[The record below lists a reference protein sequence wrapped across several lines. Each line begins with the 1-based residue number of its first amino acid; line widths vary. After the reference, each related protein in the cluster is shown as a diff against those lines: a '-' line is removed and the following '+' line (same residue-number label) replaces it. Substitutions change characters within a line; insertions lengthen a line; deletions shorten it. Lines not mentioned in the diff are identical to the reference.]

1 MKNKNKI
8 VIAWIVLFLLFI
20 IMIAFSYIK
29 FFGFYTYKDIEIIE
43 EENSG
48 DEAIEIAL
56 NSIVDNFNSSDDI
69 EAFKT
74 QEIDIKAVLKNHSI
88 FIYYSDDITTT
99 YEFNYN
105 NLILSINIE
114 EKEDN
119 LDKFNKIYRILI
131 KSIQKRIYNE
141 NNIDDLIDL
150 HINDDIELVGIEK
163 INNQGF
169 ISYKIDITKKI
180 MRKDS
185 VKSFMEN

>member
-20 IMIAFSYIK
+20 IMIALSYIK

-180 MRKDS
+180 MRKEGD
-185 VKSFMEN
+185 

>member
-1 MKNKNKI
+1 M
-8 VIAWIVLFLLFI
+8 
-20 IMIAFSYIK
+20 
-29 FFGFYTYKDIEIIE
+29 
-43 EENSG
+43 
-48 DEAIEIAL
+48 
-56 NSIVDNFNSSDDI
+56 
-69 EAFKT
+69 
-74 QEIDIKAVLKNHSI
+74 
-88 FIYYSDDITTT
+88 
-99 YEFNYN
+99 
-105 NLILSINIE
+105 ILSINIE

-180 MRKDS
+180 MRKEGD
-185 VKSFMEN
+185 